1 MAYMYIYCEIL
12 VSQKTWTLVIYDNM
26 DGLWGH
32 CAKWNQ
38 SDGERQIPYDFID
51 VKYKKQ
57 TKKWITEQTKQNQT
71 TRYREQSSNYQRG
84 RFGDAKWDKGVN
96 SMVTERN

>member
-1 MAYMYIYCEIL
+1 MAYMYIYSEIL
-12 VSQKTWTLVIYDNM
+12 VSHETWNLVINDNM

-51 VKYKKQ
+51 VK
-57 TKKWITEQTKQNQT
+57 
-71 TRYREQSSNYQRG
+71 
-84 RFGDAKWDKGVN
+84 
-96 SMVTERN
+96 

>member
-1 MAYMYIYCEIL
+1 MAYMYIYSEIL
-12 VSQKTWTLVIYDNM
+12 VSHETWNLVINDNM

-38 SDGERQIPYDFID
+38 SDGERQIPYDFIG

-57 TKKWITEQTKQNQT
+57 SKK
-71 TRYREQSSNYQRG
+71 
-84 RFGDAKWDKGVN
+84 
-96 SMVTERN
+96 